1 MPAGGGRE
9 GEVDAGRIGDHD
21 RRVANKRDRKRQKR
35 LHHDRGRRE
44 AGQLRPRDQRAR
56 ALVEELE
63 AADRELEELA
73 GDPAGL
79 AAGLVEL
86 FQKDT
91 VKDFLLQPETGLVQG
106 RHIAGEIGAEHASEV
121 AATLAA
127 QAGGTPSA
135 LWWAVG
141 LYAGSGDLA
150 KAEELASAE
159 LERAGLDNA
168 GHGVARVVGLL
179 RFELG
184 QWSKLAGLA
193 CSLLESDP
201 DDPDNVQLFVHALL
215 HLHEDSLKRSSEG
228 REPDPAGEAVLAGFA
243 DRSRLERLR
252 DGLARFLKDNPKLE
266 EWAGQALE
274 QWRQTFLEE
283 AGLDE
288 WDKLS
293 GQSPFAPGGGTGPSE
308 YEPAGALEQ
317 LAAECT
323 WTSSPDDEHG
333 DDESRSLLNLF
344 AADAGTPAELAELAR
359 NWQASV
365 RYGLWQ
371 VTDPLPSP
379 GVWVTDLVTRR
390 TMYASLPPGHLDA
403 LPRWSVLAGCFFP
416 DRGIWR
422 SGGSFAVLDPAEG
435 DRATE
440 VALALSANFVGFI
453 AKEAGLK
460 GAKKFRQ
467 VAPRLENT
475 PPHGVVAGLAE
486 PLEETMADM
495 RSKVVCV
502 TLPNIL
508 GRVWATRRPPRLVNT
523 DREPLELLQMTARV
537 PDPSGLR
544 AALGRRPDFDVE
556 ENGGTITWLGREMT
570 PLEDKTSMAEIRQ
583 MAAQRGLGRVE
594 VGSEPHRWV
603 RGILHL
609 DGDRLTVEVNSHA
622 RLEAVTRLLSRLGVQ
637 DPVVERRLDPSL
649 DMALPVGWR
658 PMALGGSPESEEVWL
673 SHWLDE
679 EVPALG
685 TTPRKAV
692 DEAASAARLE
702 SLLRQFEFDADL
714 TRFSGKRPLDVDA
727 IRAALA
733 GEDGEPFSL

>member
-1 MPAGGGRE
+1 M
-9 GEVDAGRIGDHD
+9 
-21 RRVANKRDRKRQKR
+21 ANKRDRKRQKR
-35 LHHDRGRRE
+35 LHHDRSRQE
-44 AGQLRPRDQRAR
+44 AEQLRQREQRAR

-63 AADRELEELA
+63 AADRQLEELA
-73 GDPAGL
+73 GDPARL
-79 AAGLVEL
+79 AERLVEL
-86 FQKDT
+86 LGKDA
-91 VKDFLLQPETGLVQG
+91 VKDFLRQPEAGLAQG
-106 RHIAGEIGAEHASEV
+106 RHMAGEIGTEQASAV
-121 AATLAA
+121 AAKLAA
-127 QAGGTPSA
+127 QASDTPSA

-159 LERAGLDNA
+159 LERTGLDKA
-168 GHGVARVVGLL
+168 GPGVAGVVGQL

-184 QWSKLAGLA
+184 QWGQLTDLAR
-193 CSLLESDP
+193 SLLEDDP
-201 DDPDNVQLFVHALL
+201 DDADNVELFVHALV
-215 HLHEDSLKRSSEG
+215 HLYEDNLRRSSEG
-228 REPDPAGEAVLAGFA
+228 QAPDPAGEAVLAGFA

-252 DGLARFLKDNPKLE
+252 DTMAGFLEDNPKLA
-266 EWAGQALE
+266 EWADLARE
-274 QWRQTFLEE
+274 EWRQTFLET

-293 GQSPFAPGGGTGPSE
+293 GQSPFAPGTGVAPSE
-308 YEPAGALEQ
+308 GELPGALEK
-317 LAAECT
+317 LAAECI
-323 WTSSPDDEHG
+323 WTSSPEDGHRDDDSH
-333 DDESRSLLNLF
+333 SLLNLF
-344 AADAGTPAELAELAR
+344 AANPGTPADLAELAR
-359 NWQASV
+359 DWQADV

-371 VTDPLPSP
+371 VAEPVASP

-390 TMYASLPPGHLDA
+390 TMYASLPPELLAA
-403 LPRWSVLAGCFFP
+403 LPRWSVLATCFVP
-416 DRGIWR
+416 DQGIWR
-422 SGGSFAVLDPAEG
+422 SGGGFAVLDPAEA
-435 DRATE
+435 DRAAE

-460 GAKKFRQ
+460 GAKKFRKA
-467 VAPRLENT
+467 APRLDNT

-508 GRVWATRRPPRLVNT
+508 GQVWATRRPPRLVNT

-537 PDPSGLR
+537 PDASSLR

-556 ENGGTITWLGREMT
+556 ENGGAIAWLGREMT
-570 PLEDKTSMAEIRQ
+570 PLEDKTSRAEIHQ
-583 MAAQRGLGRVE
+583 MAAQRGLGPVE
-594 VGSEPHRWV
+594 VGSGPQRWV

-609 DGDRLTVEVNSHA
+609 DGDRLTVEVNSRA

-649 DMALPVGWR
+649 DVALPAGWR
-658 PMALGGSPESEEVWL
+658 PMALGGSPESEEVWRH
-673 SHWLDE
+673 HWLDE

-692 DEAASAARLE
+692 NEAETAVRLE

-714 TRFSGKRPLDVDA
+714 TRFSGKRPLDVGA